1 MSRLPYRRRGIATAL
16 APMVLRWCL
25 HNGVEPRWD
34 AANVSSCSL
43 DEEVGYVPAWQND
56 VYALVG

>member
-34 AANVSSCSL
+34 AANVSCRAL
-43 DEEVGYVPAWQND
+43 DEEVGYVLMGQYD
-56 VYALVG
+56 TCVLVG